1 LIVLD
6 VGMGTSVLLRTRN
19 HSLVYDFGPGKP
31 GVFSAADWA
40 LLPLMRRHAI
50 EAPDLLIA
58 SHVDQDH
65 SGGLQSFIGNYQQH
79 RLLSGT
85 PRKLKARFALA
96 HDVRSCHQYPAWRWD
111 GVGFSFVTTAAPSVD
126 SSSNNRSCVLSIRG
140 RHKALI
146 PGDIE
151 SSQELKL
158 VLEHGAALAADI
170 LLVPH
175 HGSLTSSSRRFLNH
189 VQPAYVVFTLA
200 RNNRW
205 GFPKT
210 AVTARYDALK
220 SRQYRSDRDGAVS
233 MTSSIDGLSVKTT
246 GNPPRRIWRRW

>member
-1 LIVLD
+1 
-6 VGMGTSVLLRTRN
+6 VLLRTRY

-40 LLPLMRRHAI
+40 LLPLMRRYAI
-50 EAPDLLIA
+50 EAPDLLIV

-65 SGGLQSFIGNYQQH
+65 SGGLQSFIGSYQQH

-85 PRKLKARFALA
+85 PQTLKARFSLA
-96 HDVRSCHQYPAWRWD
+96 HDVRSCHEYPAWRWD
-111 GVGFSFVTTAAPSVD
+111 GVGFSFVTTATLPVN
-126 SSSNNRSCVLSIRG
+126 SSSNNRSCVLLIRG
-140 RHKALI
+140 NHKTLI

-175 HGSLTSSSRRFLNH
+175 HGSLTSSSRRFLSQ
-189 VQPAYVVFTLA
+189 VQPEHVVFTLA

-205 GFPKT
+205 GFPKA
-210 AVTARYDALK
+210 AVSARYDALK
-220 SRQYRSDRDGAVS
+220 SRQYRSDRDGAVI
-233 MTSSIDGLSVKTT
+233 MTSSTDGLLVKTT
-246 GNPPRRIWRRW
+246 GSPARRIWRRW